1 MDMRDCVIIGGGP
14 AGLTAAIYLA
24 RYRRRVAVL
33 DAGRSRA
40 RLVPRSRNCPGFAE
54 GISGD
59 DFLAALRQ
67 QLSPYG
73 VEFIESEV
81 GSLGRQEDGFLVES
95 AGKAVSAR
103 TVLLATGIRDR
114 HPPIDDHETA
124 VRDGI
129 VRYCP
134 ICDGYDSADRSVCVI
149 GPLPEAAAKARF
161 LRSFT
166 SRIVV
171 AALQDGHGG
180 DEEASATLESLG
192 IRVRPFAPGQRL
204 QRNAHGIDVR
214 FADGDL
220 QNFDVVYPAMG
231 ADVAAELGRGVGAA
245 TDATGCLIVD
255 SHNRT
260 DVQGLYA
267 AGDVVA
273 DLHQIAVAV
282 GHAALAATAIH
293 NDLPFAPL

>member
-1 MDMRDCVIIGGGP
+1 MDRRDCVIIGGGP

-24 RYRRRVAVL
+24 RYRRRVTL
-33 DAGRSRA
+33 FDAGRSRA

-59 DFLAALRQ
+59 DLLAALGE
-67 QLSPYG
+67 QLSPYE
-73 VEFIESEV
+73 VPQIESEV
-81 GSLGRQEDGFLVES
+81 VGLRRQDDAFVIAA
-95 AGKAVSAR
+95 AGEEISAR

-114 HPPIDDHETA
+114 HPPVDDHEGA
-124 VRDGI
+124 VREGL

-149 GPLPEAAAKARF
+149 GPWREAAAKARF

-166 SRIVV
+166 SHILV
-171 AALQDGHGG
+171 AAIGDDDAACETLDG
-180 DEEASATLESLG
+180 LG
-192 IRVRPFAPGQRL
+192 IAVRPFAPGQRL
-204 QRNAHGIDVR
+204 RRHGGGTEVR
-214 FADGDL
+214 FADGSV
-220 QNFDVVYPAMG
+220 QSFDVVYPAMG
-231 ADVAAELGRGVGAA
+231 ADVAADLGRALGAE
-245 TDATGCLIVD
+245 TDANGCLIVD
-255 SHNRT
+255 GHNRT
-260 DVQGLYA
+260 NVPGLYA